1 MKEENPENL
10 HEKSQERTNKEP
22 VDFCNPCHQYGKRSE
37 MFCCAECLQA
47 FHPSCISAYPT
58 RTREDIRF
66 KHFICPPCALDK
78 SKRSRQKRKRKKQW
92 NSDSD
97 QDYLNVVLFLLSNA
111 SYQLLVVIS
120 FTSMLFFLHL
130 SQLVF
135 LLSKLSIYDFN
146 SQQMKFIS
154 FDFLILFCIYV
165 LFIFIGKI

>member
-1 MKEENPENL
+1 MPTQRNLIREPSAESRTRALPYFHSRDLEEFMKEENLENL
-10 HEKSQERTNKEP
+10 HEKSQQRTNKEK

-97 QDYLNVVLFLLSNA
+97 
-111 SYQLLVVIS
+111 
-120 FTSMLFFLHL
+120 
-130 SQLVF
+130 
-135 LLSKLSIYDFN
+135 
-146 SQQMKFIS
+146 
-154 FDFLILFCIYV
+154 
-165 LFIFIGKI
+165 

>member
-1 MKEENPENL
+1 MSANTVESRTRALSPIAEPSVESRTRALPYFRSRDLEELMKEENPENL
-10 HEKSQERTNKEP
+10 HEKSQQRTNKEP

-97 QDYLNVVLFLLSNA
+97 
-111 SYQLLVVIS
+111 
-120 FTSMLFFLHL
+120 
-130 SQLVF
+130 
-135 LLSKLSIYDFN
+135 
-146 SQQMKFIS
+146 
-154 FDFLILFCIYV
+154 
-165 LFIFIGKI
+165 

>member
-1 MKEENPENL
+1 MQTDLSTLLILTEFILLRMSANTAESRTQALSPIVEPSVESRTRALPYFRSRDLEELMKEENPENL
-10 HEKSQERTNKEP
+10 HEKSQQRTNKES
-22 VDFCNPCHQYGKRSE
+22 VDFCNPCHQYGNRSE

-97 QDYLNVVLFLLSNA
+97 
-111 SYQLLVVIS
+111 
-120 FTSMLFFLHL
+120 
-130 SQLVF
+130 
-135 LLSKLSIYDFN
+135 
-146 SQQMKFIS
+146 
-154 FDFLILFCIYV
+154 
-165 LFIFIGKI
+165 